1 MPLVDTHCHLQDP
14 RFDDDRQAVLGRS
27 LEALEWLVII
37 GDNLDTSR
45 RAVGLV
51 RDRVYAAVGFH
62 PYHAAQMDA
71 AALEALSRLAASEG
85 VVAIGEI
92 GLDYFRYAETT
103 PAEQRRAFEAQLELA
118 AALRLPV
125 VIHNRDADDDTL
137 AILRNARNRLPGV
150 VMHCFGS
157 NAAFAAACVELGFHI
172 SFAGNVTFPKA
183 GPLRE
188 AAALVPIARLLVET
202 DSPYLAP
209 QPVRG
214 KRCEPSYIQ
223 HTAAC
228 MAGLKGMTLEEF
240 AEKTTSNAAQL
251 FGIASG

>member
-27 LEALEWLVII
+27 LEALECLVII

-188 AAALVPIARLLVET
+188 AAALVPIAR
-202 DSPYLAP
+202 
-209 QPVRG
+209 
-214 KRCEPSYIQ
+214 
-223 HTAAC
+223 
-228 MAGLKGMTLEEF
+228 
-240 AEKTTSNAAQL
+240 
-251 FGIASG
+251 

>member
-14 RFDDDRQAVLGRS
+14 RFDDDRPAVLERS
-27 LEALEWLVII
+27 LDALEWLVLI
-37 GDNLDTSR
+37 GDDLDSSR
-45 RAVGLV
+45 RAVSLV
-51 RDRVYAAVGFH
+51 RDRVYAAAGFH
-62 PYHAAQMDA
+62 PYHAAQVDA
-71 AALEALSRLAASEG
+71 SALEQLSRLAASEG

-118 AALRLPV
+118 ATLRLPV

-157 NAAFAAACVELGFHI
+157 NAAFAATCVEQGFHI

-183 GPLRE
+183 EPLRE
-188 AAALVPIARLLVET
+188 AAALVPIDRLLVET

-214 KRCEPSYIQ
+214 KRCEPAYIQ

-251 FGIASG
+251 FGIASD